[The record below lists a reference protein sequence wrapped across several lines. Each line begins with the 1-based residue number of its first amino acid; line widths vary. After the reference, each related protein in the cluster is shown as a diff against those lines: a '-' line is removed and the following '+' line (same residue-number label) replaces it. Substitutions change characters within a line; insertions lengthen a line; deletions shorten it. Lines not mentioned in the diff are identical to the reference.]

1 MSYSLDVRGR
11 RVAVV
16 GGGLRAAAEAT
27 ALREAG
33 ADVTVVAE
41 TLADTLHDLVERGLV
56 VLAQAVP
63 ADAFLTIHA
72 ETSPSLEQA
81 PPPLEPGGTSRE
93 RSEWGSERVSTG
105 SAKRVGSTG
114 GSVTLVGAGPGDPGL
129 LTIAGRDALLT
140 ADVVVTD
147 RLVPLEALRLVPA
160 ESIVI
165 DVAKIPRGRSTPQEE
180 INRVLVEH
188 ALAGRTVVRLKGGDP
203 FVFGRGG
210 EELLACAK
218 AGIPT
223 RLVPGVSSAISAPGL
238 AGIPVTHRGVT
249 QGFTVISG
257 HVPPGHPDSTLD
269 YAALARSGTTLVV
282 LMGVRTLAAITTA
295 LVEAGLAP
303 HTPAAVIADAGLPS
317 QRDVR
322 GTVDAVAELA
332 EASGI
337 GAPAVAVIG
346 AVADVDGLP

>member
-1 MSYSLDVRGR
+1 MSYTLDVRGR

-16 GGGLRAAAEAT
+16 GGDLRAATEAT

-33 ADVTVVAE
+33 AQVTVVADV
-41 TLADTLHDLVERGLV
+41 LADTLHDLVERGL
-56 VLAQAVP
+56 LDHARTVP
-63 ADAFLTIHA
+63 TDVFLTIRVQA
-72 ETSPSLEQA
+72 STSPAGDSLPELVEGA
-81 PPPLEPGGTSRE
+81 
-93 RSEWGSERVSTG
+93 V
-105 SAKRVGSTG
+105 

-129 LTIAGRDALLT
+129 LTIAGRDALVS

-147 RLVPLEALRLVPA
+147 RLVPLEALRLVPP
-160 ESIVI
+160 ESLVI
-165 DVAKIPRGRSTPQEE
+165 DVAKIPGGRSTPQEE
-180 INRVLVEH
+180 INRILVEH

-218 AGIPT
+218 AGVPT

-257 HVPPGHPDSTLD
+257 HVPPGHPESTLD
-269 YAALARSGTTLVV
+269 YRALAASGTTLVV
-282 LMGVRTLAAITTA
+282 LMGVRTLAAITDA
-295 LVEAGLAP
+295 LVAAGLPP
-303 HTPAAVIADAGLPS
+303 HTPAAVVADAGLPS

-322 GTVDAVAELA
+322 GTVDAIAELA
-332 EASGI
+332 ETAGI

>member
-1 MSYSLDVRGR
+1 MSYTLDVRGR

-33 ADVTVVAE
+33 ADVTVVAD

-56 VLAQAVP
+56 AHARTVP
-63 ADAFLTIHA
+63 ADAFLTIRA
-72 ETSPSLEQA
+72 EASPNLEEA
-81 PPPLEPGGTSRE
+81 SPPLDRVERASTRSAGG
-93 RSEWGSERVSTG
+93 
-105 SAKRVGSTG
+105 VGSTG

-160 ESIVI
+160 ESLVI
-165 DVAKIPRGRSTPQEE
+165 DVAKIPGGRSTPQEE
-180 INRVLVEH
+180 INRILVEH

-223 RLVPGVSSAISAPGL
+223 RLVPGVSSSISAPGL